1 MPQLPRIA
9 NTPPRIGQPLP
20 RVARPGDAPATPGH
34 LTASAPSAPQ
44 KPPGWLDPP
53 ASPEVLAKAVAEALA
68 PAVAIVVQALDR
80 LSDDLYNNAVL
91 TNPAAFVAGRTKETT
106 KQVTAADAATGLALY
121 RNAGNDTV
129 VLYARA
135 DNSPTDD
142 VVALL
147 LSYQRM
153 SLAEAQIDGA
163 LTNGKAAAVVLR
175 PSQEVFVNVKALTYP
190 ANVHFTVVPLRGRA
204 TVFGG

>member
-1 MPQLPRIA
+1 MPQIPRIA
-9 NTPPRIGQPLP
+9 ATPPRIGQPLP
-20 RVARPGDAPATPGH
+20 RVARPGDAPTNPGH
-34 LTASAPSAPQ
+34 LTAAPPSAPQ

-53 ASPEVLAKAVAEALA
+53 PSPEVLAKAVAEALG
-68 PAVAIVVQALDR
+68 PAIAIVVQALDR

-91 TNPAAFVAGRTKETT
+91 TNPTAFVAGRTKETT
-106 KQVTAADAATGLALY
+106 KSVSATDASTGVSLY
-121 RNAGNDTV
+121 RNASNDTV

-153 SLAEAQIDGA
+153 GLAEAQIDGA
-163 LTNGKAAAVVLR
+163 ITNGKAAAVVLR
-175 PSQEVFVNVKALTYP
+175 PGQEVFVNVKAITYP